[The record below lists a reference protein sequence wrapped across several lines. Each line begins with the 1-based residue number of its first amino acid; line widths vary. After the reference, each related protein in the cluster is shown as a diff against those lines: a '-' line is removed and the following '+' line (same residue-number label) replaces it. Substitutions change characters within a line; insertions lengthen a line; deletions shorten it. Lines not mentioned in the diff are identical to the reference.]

1 MIYIID
7 HQDSFTWNV
16 VHQFAK
22 FDKVICANYFEVNF
36 ALMQHHNYALSD
48 IEKPRITV
56 ATRDIQISNSAFLE
70 LSIEDNGIGFTEETV
85 SKVFEPYVS
94 TKPKG
99 KGLGLAIVKN
109 IYLMKSEIIIFLY
122 TYYLSL

>member
-1 MIYIID
+1 M
-7 HQDSFTWNV
+7 
-16 VHQFAK
+16 
-22 FDKVICANYFEVNF
+22 
-36 ALMQHHNYALSD
+36 SD
-48 IEKPRITV
+48 IEKPTITV

-109 IYLMKSEIIIFLY
+109 IVDEHQGHIAIKNNQKGASVIITIPVNQPPNKNL
-122 TYYLSL
+122 

>member
-1 MIYIID
+1 M
-7 HQDSFTWNV
+7 
-16 VHQFAK
+16 
-22 FDKVICANYFEVNF
+22 
-36 ALMQHHNYALSD
+36 SD

-56 ATRDIQISNSAFLE
+56 ATRDIQISNTAFLE

-109 IYLMKSEIIIFLY
+109 IVDEHQGHIAIKNSQKGASVIITIPVNQSPNKNL
-122 TYYLSL
+122 